1 MNEGQKQ
8 VWVGLE
14 RHFNSNE
21 KPVAWFHSASLG
33 EFEQGKGVSIH
44 KAFEDLQKKYDLPN

>member
-1 MNEGQKQ
+1 
-8 VWVGLE
+8 LE
-14 RHFNSNE
+14 LLETLAGIRQ
-21 KPVAWFHSASLG
+21 SLG